1 MKIQGFI
8 ISLITLFMSSCY
20 YTEEADIL
28 IHNARIYTVDAN
40 FTIAEAMAVKDGKI
54 IDIGPNN
61 ELKNRYNPKR
71 EIDAKMR
78 PIYPGLI
85 DAHCHFLWYGNSF
98 FEVDLNGTKSWND
111 VLESTIKF
119 ANNNTDL
126 WIKGRGWDQNDWNE
140 KSFPNKAKLDSLFPD
155 RAVILRR
162 IDEHAAIV
170 NQKALELA
178 GVTIETVIDGGVFE
192 KREEKLTG
200 LIIDNA
206 IGFVQKAIPELSE
219 SQMQRALLKAQDMC
233 FEKGLTT
240 VDDAM
245 LENKMVHAIDELQ
258 KTGEL
263 KMKIYGMLVPSE
275 ENKKEFLENGPYLTD
290 RLSIRS
296 FKYFAD
302 GALGSRG
309 AKLIEPYSDDIHNTG
324 LFLKDSAYLAA
335 EAKDLNKHGFQMN
348 THCIGD
354 AANRMILNIY
364 GNELKTT
371 NDKRWRIEHCQIVH
385 PEDLE
390 KFKQFT
396 IIPSVQPTHATSDMP
411 WVEER
416 LGQERVKTAYAYK
429 ELLDLNGILA
439 LGTDFPIEDIDPI
452 KTFYA
457 ATARKGINM
466 EPTNGFQTENKIS
479 REDALKGMTIWAAM
493 ANFEESKKG
502 SIEVGKDAD
511 FIFMNKDIMEIPEEN
526 VLEVKVVK
534 TFIDGVEVFNSN

>member
-1 MKIQGFI
+1 
-8 ISLITLFMSSCY
+8 MSSCY

-61 ELKNRYNPKR
+61 ELKNRYNSKR

-78 PIYPGLI
+78 PIYPGFI

-98 FEVDLNGTKSWND
+98 FEVDLNGTKSWEE
-111 VLESTIKF
+111 VIKRTSKF
-119 ANNNTDL
+119 ATNNNDI
-126 WIKGRGWDQNDWNE
+126 WIKGRGWDQNDWE
-140 KSFPNKAKLDSLFPD
+140 SKEFPNKAKLDSLFPD
-155 RAVILRR
+155 RAIILRR

-170 NQKALELA
+170 NQKALDIA
-178 GVTIETVIDGGVFE
+178 GINESTEIVGGVFE
-192 KREEKLTG
+192 KRDGKLTG
-200 LIIDNA
+200 LLIDNA
-206 IGFVQKAIPELSE
+206 IGFIQKSIPKLNQE
-219 SQMQRALLKAQDMC
+219 QMKRALLKAQEMC

-245 LENKMVHAIDELQ
+245 LENEMVHIIDNLQ
-258 KTGEL
+258 KSGEL
-263 KMKIYGMLVPSE
+263 KMKVYGMLMPTE
-275 ENKKEFLENGPYLTD
+275 ENKKEYLENGPYLTNK
-290 RLSIRS
+290 LSIRS

-324 LFLKDSAYLAA
+324 LFLTDSTYLSKEAA
-335 EAKDLNKHGFQMN
+335 ALNKHGFQMN

-354 AANRMILNIY
+354 AANRLILDIY

-371 NDKRWRIEHCQIVH
+371 NDKRWRIEHCQIVK

-396 IIPSVQPTHATSDMP
+396 IIPSIQPTHATSDMY

-416 LGQERVKTAYAYK
+416 LGNERVKTAYAYQD
-429 ELLDLNGILA
+429 LLKLNGILA
-439 LGTDFPIEDIDPI
+439 LGTDFPIEDIDPL
-452 KTFYA
+452 KTFFA
-457 ATARKGINM
+457 AIARKDSKNYP
-466 EPTNGFQTENKIS
+466 ENGFQKENALS
-479 REDALKGMTIWAAM
+479 REEALKGMTIWAAM
-493 ANFEESKKG
+493 SNFEENQKG
-502 SIEVGKDAD
+502 SIEVGKSAD
-511 FIFMNKDIMEIPEEN
+511 FIIMDQDIMYINEESIIDSK
-526 VLEVKVVK
+526 VLETYVNGEKV
-534 TFIDGVEVFNSN
+534 FGVN